1 VAIVL
6 ARRSKAKLTHAGFS
20 LAAVLL
26 ATGMASADESAPEEV
41 RVEGSRQGP
50 GEKDPSLAGNTL
62 REERLMVPGQTAADL
77 LRGQPGVTVR
87 ESSGFGGLSTAS
99 IRGATSA
106 QTPVY
111 LAGIRINDDV
121 GGTADLSSVPLWLM
135 SRVEIYRS
143 GAPIQ
148 ADTQGIGGAIFFE
161 PKRAQ
166 GGKRAL
172 SLTLGSFGTR
182 SLWTYTGYGNAKS
195 STTVGV
201 RVDQADNDYTYKD
214 DRGTVADDSDDVER
228 TRKNADVNMLDAWI
242 LHTTRLGKTA
252 SIDGGL
258 NIQSR
263 NQGFPTL
270 SLFGTEDAR
279 VQYRREL
286 GFVRARSA
294 CGARCEVSATTS
306 MILSQAR
313 YADPRAEAA
322 LGGYRSSV
330 DGRRVEETLRLT
342 TRLFDRLDVTP
353 QVRAAAE
360 SIGTQVDENRDAD
373 ATRIVGRG
381 ALGARAA
388 VHEDLSVTALVAAEE
403 HASRGGTGTA
413 PAPSTQALS
422 GRLGAQYRATDNV
435 SVLGNIGRYVRVP
448 TLGELYGVSGFVR
461 GNNALGAEASLMA
474 DLGLRV
480 AASPGGGLPVRRASV
495 DAFVFARQAQ
505 DLIAYAISGLGYVRP
520 YNGGEARFLGAE
532 VLGSLVPLRGLTV
545 ETSLTLLDARAV
557 GAAGNDVIPF
567 QSRLVVA
574 PRVQYEHRFD
584 GHTLRAARAYALYT
598 YQSSRY
604 ADGAGLVVV
613 PAQGVLDLFAE
624 AQLLGDTFTLRG
636 RLSNVNNERR
646 FDIVGYPLPGR
657 AVFVSLEAKW

>member
-1 VAIVL
+1 
-6 ARRSKAKLTHAGFS
+6 
-20 LAAVLL
+20 
-26 ATGMASADESAPEEV
+26 V

-77 LRGQPGVTVR
+77 LRGQPGVAVR
-87 ESSGFGGLSTAS
+87 ESTGFGGLSTAS

-121 GGTADLSSVPLWLM
+121 GGTADLSQVPLWLM

-161 PKRAQ
+161 PKRSQ
-166 GGKRAL
+166 GSRRAL

-182 SLWTYTGYGNAKS
+182 SLWSVTGHGDARS
-195 STTVGV
+195 STTLGV
-201 RVDQADNDYTYKD
+201 RVDQADNDYSYID
-214 DRGTVADDSDDVER
+214 DRGTGADTSDDVER
-228 TRKNADVNMLDAWI
+228 RRKNADVNMLDAWI
-242 LHTTRLGKTA
+242 LHTTRVGKTA

-258 NIQSR
+258 NVQSR

-286 GFVRARSA
+286 AFVRARAA
-294 CGARCEVSATTS
+294 CGQRCEVSATTS
-306 MILSQAR
+306 LILSQAR
-313 YADPRAEAA
+313 YTDPRAEAA

-342 TRLFDRLDVTP
+342 TRVTDRIDVTP
-353 QVRAAAE
+353 QVRGAAE
-360 SIGTQVDENRDAD
+360 SIGTQVDTTRDAD
-373 ATRIVGRG
+373 ALRLVGRG
-381 ALGARAA
+381 ALGARATLTD
-388 VHEDLSVTALVAAEE
+388 DLTVTALVAGEQ
-403 HASRGGTGTA
+403 HTSRGGSGTV
-413 PAPSTQALS
+413 PAPTTQAVS
-422 GRLGAQYRATDNV
+422 GRAGAQYRASD
-435 SVLGNIGRYVRVP
+435 SLSFLGNVGRYVRVP

-474 DLGLRV
+474 DLGLRANV
-480 AASPGGGLPVRRASV
+480 APTQNAPLRQANI
-495 DAFVFARQAQ
+495 DAFVFARQA
-505 DLIAYAISGLGYVRP
+505 DELIAYAISGLGYVRP
-520 YNGGEARFLGAE
+520 YNGGQARFLGAE
-532 VLGSLVPLRGLTV
+532 VLASVVPLRGLTL
-545 ETSLTLLDARAV
+545 ETTVTLLDARSV
-557 GAAGNDVIPF
+557 GATGNDVIPF
-567 QSRLVVA
+567 QSRLVLA
-574 PRVQYEHRFD
+574 PRVQYEHKFD

-604 ADGAGLVVV
+604 ADAAGLVVV

-624 AQLLGDTFTLRG
+624 AQLWGDALALRA
-636 RLSNVNNERR
+636 RLSNVNDERR

-657 AVFVSLEAKW
+657 ALFVTAEAKW